1 LRLYKSG
8 DLARYRADGT
18 LEYLGR
24 QDGKVKLRGVRIEL
38 GEIEAALCEHAAIR
52 QAVVVLYQ
60 HFKDEML
67 VAYIVKEKAE
77 KIRTEEIKAEAAKPI
92 SDLQKDLSDF
102 LSAKLPT
109 IMIPAHFVT
118 LDSLPLTPNGKL
130 NRSALPPL
138 NQADR
143 PAAVAPRTPTEQAI
157 ASIWS
162 TVLDLEEISIDENFF
177 EIGGHSL
184 SATRVNTRLRKH
196 FNIELPLQSLFE
208 YPNLEALA
216 THIETHIEALKIY
229 ADSQQQH
236 SGYKEIEL

>member
-1 LRLYKSG
+1 
-8 DLARYRADGT
+8 
-18 LEYLGR
+18 
-24 QDGKVKLRGVRIEL
+24 
-38 GEIEAALCEHAAIR
+38 
-52 QAVVVLYQ
+52 
-60 HFKDEML
+60 ML

-162 TVLDLEEISIDENFF
+162 TVLDLEEISIDDNFF
-177 EIGGHSL
+177 LRSAAISL

-216 THIETHIEALKIY
+216 THIETHIEALKNLRRQSAAALWI
-229 ADSQQQH
+229 
-236 SGYKEIEL
+236 